1 MGRRIVVSGNCQI
14 GALSATLAAML
25 PDDTVEPVAYFPEDP
40 ASEATNREALRGAD
54 VWVNNI
60 SRPLHD
66 QIIGD
71 APRPGTVLYVP
82 NVRFFGFH
90 PDILHVSFTD
100 GGTLQTGA
108 AGPYNSAIVLAGWK
122 LGLDEDQIVAR
133 FTRET
138 CAALGYSGFWGQ
150 ALVELKRRVDLS
162 DFDWGEVYLP
172 LARGTAFM
180 LTDNHPR
187 LDVMVHLARLAG
199 ARLGAEEEAV
209 RFPWEQVIPDGLL
222 ATSEVWPVYPG
233 VAEPLGLRGGHVWRT
248 GAGELLDLRTF
259 VRRSLETYAIV
270 DPATLVAPELD
281 DPRIE
286 AVLRPEPDGTP
297 RPVAVSADL
306 AGTPAATGITGT
318 PPTVGRTW
326 GPAATEER
334 PHPYKDV
341 PDPQFWNRGVAY
353 APPAGVDPV
362 VRAPYRLTPAH
373 KVATMGSCFAQ
384 NLSRHLQRSGL
395 TYFVAETA
403 AEGTPAEVATARQYG
418 VYSARYGNVYT
429 VAQAVQLFQRAYGQ
443 LDPAERP
450 WVRPDGRL
458 VDPFRPLVE
467 PDGFGSEAD
476 LLAARDEHLAATRR
490 VFEDAD
496 VLVFTLGL
504 TEAWRSQADGVVVP
518 AAPGS
523 AGTPTGDAT
532 YEFVNYTVDEVRTG
546 LVTFCE
552 LVRSV
557 NPDVRI
563 LLTVSPVPLI
573 ATFEDRHVLVSTVES
588 KSVLRVAAGDVSRD
602 LAFVDYFP
610 SYEIIASATSDRD
623 YFAPDR
629 REVSELG
636 VAHVMRTF
644 SKHYIAG
651 TEAAAPAAVPMAAA
665 TQSQDIVCDEEVI
678 VGALEASR

>member
-1 MGRRIVVSGNCQI
+1 MARRIVVSGNCQI

-25 PDDTVEPVAYFPEDP
+25 PDDVVEPVAYFPEDP
-40 ASEATNREALRGAD
+40 ATEALNREALRGAD

-71 APRPGTVLYVP
+71 VPRPETVLYVP
-82 NVRFFGFH
+82 NWRFFGFH

-138 CAALGYSGFWGQ
+138 CAALGYSSFWGQ

-172 LARGTAFM
+172 IARGTAFM

-187 LDVMVHLARLAG
+187 LDVMVHLARLVGGRIG
-199 ARLGAEEEAV
+199 ADPEAIQ
-209 RFPWEQVIPDGLL
+209 FPWEQVVPDGLL

-248 GAGELLDLRTF
+248 SAGELLDLRTF

-270 DPATLVAPELD
+270 DPDTLVAPELD
-281 DPRIE
+281 DPRLLD
-286 AVLRPEPDGTP
+286 VLRAEPGS
-297 RPVAVSADL
+297 RPVAVGFDVPSA
-306 AGTPAATGITGT
+306 
-318 PPTVGRTW
+318 PPTRTW
-326 GPAATEER
+326 GPASSEAR
-334 PHPYKDV
+334 PHPYKGL
-341 PDPQFWNRGVAY
+341 PDHQFWNRGVAY

-362 VRAPYRLTPAH
+362 VRGAYRLTPEH

-403 AEGTPAEVATARQYG
+403 DASVAPEVATARQYG

-429 VAQAVQLFQRAYGQ
+429 VDQAVQLFRRAYGE
-443 LDPAERP
+443 LEPAEGP

-467 PDGFGSEAD
+467 PDGFGSEAE

-490 VFEDAD
+490 VFEEAD
-496 VLVFTLGL
+496 VLVFTMGL
-504 TEAWRSQADGVVVP
+504 TEAWRSQVDGCVVP

-532 YEFVNYTVDEVRTG
+532 YEFVNYGVDEVRSG
-546 LVTFCE
+546 LTELCE
-552 LVRSV
+552 RVRSV
-557 NPDVRI
+557 NPGVRI

-573 ATFEDRHVLVSTVES
+573 ATFEDRHVLVSTVAS
-588 KSVLRVAAGDVSRD
+588 KSILRVAAGDVSAALD
-602 LAFVDYFP
+602 FVDYFP

-644 SKHYIAG
+644 SAHYIAG
-651 TEAAAPAAVPMAAA
+651 DRAATPTAVPAAAA

>member
-1 MGRRIVVSGNCQI
+1 VGRRIVVSGNCQI
-14 GALSATLAAML
+14 GALSAALAAML
-25 PDDTVEPVAYFPEDP
+25 PGDEVVPVAYVPDDP
-40 ASEATNREALRGAD
+40 AAEAANREALQGAD

-66 QIIGD
+66 EIIG
-71 APRPGTVLYVP
+71 AGHRPETILYVP
-82 NVRFFGFH
+82 NVRFFGFQ

-100 GGTLQTGA
+100 GGILQTGA

-133 FTRET
+133 FSRDT
-138 CAALGYSGFWGQ
+138 CAALGYSSFWGQ
-150 ALVELKRRVDLS
+150 ALVELKRRVDVS

-172 LARGTAFM
+172 VARGTAFM

-187 LDVMVHLARLAG
+187 LDVMIHLAGLAA
-199 ARLGAEEEAV
+199 ARLGADPELV
-209 RFPWEQVIPDGLL
+209 RFPWEQVIPDALL

-248 GAGELLDLRTF
+248 GSGELLDLRSF

-270 DPATLVAPELD
+270 DPDTLVAPALD
-281 DPRIE
+281 DPRVV
-286 AVLRPEPDGTP
+286 AALQPEPGP
-297 RPVAVSADL
+297 RPVAVGADVPV
-306 AGTPAATGITGT
+306 ATPA
-318 PPTVGRTW
+318 RTW
-326 GPAATEER
+326 GPAGSAG
-334 PHPYKDV
+334 PAHPYKGL
-341 PDPQFWNRGVAY
+341 PDHQFWNRGVAY

-362 VRAPYRLTPAH
+362 VRGAYRLTPEH

-403 AEGTPAEVATARQYG
+403 PAELTPEDASARQYG

-429 VAQAVQLFQRAYGQ
+429 VAQAVQLFRQAYGD
-443 LDPAERP
+443 LVPAERP
-450 WVRPDGRL
+450 WRRADGRL

-467 PDGFGSEAD
+467 PDGFADEAA
-476 LLAARDEHLAATRR
+476 LLAARHEHLAATRR
-490 VFEDAD
+490 VFEEAD
-496 VLVFTLGL
+496 VLVFTMGL
-504 TEAWRSQADGVVVP
+504 TEAWRSQVDGCVVP

-532 YEFVNYTVDEVRTG
+532 YEFVNFGVEEVRSG
-546 LVTFCE
+546 LTQLCQ

-557 NPDVRI
+557 NPTVRA

-573 ATFEDRHVLVSTVES
+573 ATFEDRHVLVSTVAS
-588 KSVLRVAAGDVSRD
+588 KSILRVAADEVAAALD
-602 LAFVDYFP
+602 FVDYFP
-610 SYEIIASATSDRD
+610 SYELIASATSDRD
-623 YFAPDR
+623 YFEPDR

-644 SKHYIAG
+644 SEHYIAG
-651 TEAAAPAAVPMAAA
+651 DTAAVPTAVPLAAA
-665 TQSQDIVCDEEVI
+665 TQSQDVVCDEEVI
-678 VGALEASR
+678 VNALEASH

>member
-1 MGRRIVVSGNCQI
+1 VGRRIVVSGNCQI

-25 PDDTVEPVAYFPEDP
+25 PDDVVEPVAYFPEDP
-40 ASEATNREALRGAD
+40 ASEALNREALRGAD

-71 APRPGTVLYVP
+71 VERPGTILYVP

-138 CAALGYSGFWGQ
+138 CAALGYSRFWGQ

-162 DFDWGEVYLP
+162 DLDWGEVYLP

-199 ARLGAEEEAV
+199 GRLGADPEAV
-209 RFPWEQVIPDGLL
+209 AFPWEQVIPDGLL

-248 GAGELLDLRTF
+248 SAGELLDLRTF

-281 DPRIE
+281 DPRTIE
-286 AVLRPEPDGTP
+286 VLAAEPGA
-297 RPVAVSADL
+297 RPVAVGADV
-306 AGTPAATGITGT
+306 APAPAR
-318 PPTVGRTW
+318 RTW
-326 GPAATEER
+326 GPSDDR
-334 PHPYKDV
+334 PHPYKGL
-341 PDPQFWNRGVAY
+341 PDHQFWNRGVAY

-362 VRAPYRLTPAH
+362 VRGAYRLTPDH
-373 KVATMGSCFAQ
+373 QVATMGSCFAQ

-403 AEGTPAEVATARQYG
+403 PDGTPAVEATARQYG

-429 VAQAVQLFQRAYGQ
+429 VAQAVQLFQRAYGR

-467 PDGFGSEAD
+467 PDGFADEAS

-490 VFEDAD
+490 VFEEAD
-496 VLVFTLGL
+496 VLVFTMGL
-504 TEAWRSQADGVVVP
+504 TEAWRSQVDGCVVP

-532 YEFVNYTVDEVRTG
+532 YEFVNFGVDEVRSG
-546 LVTFCE
+546 LAELCG

-602 LAFVDYFP
+602 LDFVDYFP

-644 SKHYIAG
+644 SEHYIAG
-651 TEAAAPAAVPMAAA
+651 TEGAAPTAVPLAAA
-665 TQSQDIVCDEEVI
+665 TQSQDVVCDEEVI